1 MHCNTNSFFVC
12 FFFCLTLS
20 KNIQNCST
28 FQVFCHFL
36 KIKYSNFWVSGYSK
50 LKKLRSISLYVDC
63 ISVFSAR
70 RYRNKLQNFS
80 FFPLKLTEG
89 TARLCQRRRYSRDV
103 KRPKGR
109 RLERAQL
116 SSPPVIQITDH
127 MTNC

>member
-1 MHCNTNSFFVC
+1 MHCNTNSIFVFF
-12 FFFCLTLS
+12 LLNAIENYS
-20 KNIQNCST
+20 YCST
-28 FQVFCHFL
+28 FQVFCHFF
-36 KIKYSNFWVSGYSK
+36 KIKYSNFCVSGYSK

-63 ISVFSAR
+63 ISVFNAR

-116 SSPPVIQITDH
+116 S
-127 MTNC
+127 MLCE